1 MSREEKKILEENTV
15 LQKGHQGAMRV
26 VYGRTAVIAVLFI
39 IQIAMIF
46 CVINFFGKYIPMAF
60 GGYMVFALCIVL
72 TIINKEESP
81 ETKLM
86 WTIITMLLPLVGGAL
101 YLYVKMQPGYRFLE
115 KRLNSIYKQTKDYV
129 QQDKS
134 VLQAL
139 ENADKGTARLAGY
152 VHKNGNFPV
161 YQNTKV
167 KYFPL
172 GEDKFEAMLEEL
184 AKAEK
189 FIFME
194 YFILKEGYMWEKI
207 LEILEEKAKT
217 GVEVRVMYDG
227 TCAMFD
233 LPYKYP
239 EELKAKGIQCKM
251 VAPIRPILCTHYNNR
266 DHRKILVIDGKVG
279 FTGGINIGDEY
290 INRVE
295 KHGHW
300 KDTAVM
306 LKGDAVQG
314 LTMMF
319 LQMWSVSEKQEEYGE
334 YLEKEGKDQQ
344 AMGFVM
350 PYGDSPFD
358 DELIGETVYMDIL
371 NRAKDYVHIMTP
383 YLIIDQRMITA
394 LSFAAKRGVEVKL
407 ILPHVPDKKFAFA
420 LAKNHYPALLKAGV
434 KIYEYTPGFVH
445 AKVFT
450 SDDEKAVVGTIN
462 LDYRSLYLHFECAAF
477 LYQVDEIEN
486 IERDFQDTLEKCQEI
501 TLENYKRGT
510 LLLRLEGWLLKVLA
524 PLM

>member
-1 MSREEKKILEENTV
+1 MSEWKDKNEENRV
-15 LQKGHQGAMRV
+15 LQKGKQKALKLIF
-26 VYGRTAVIAVLFI
+26 GRTMVIAVLFL
-39 IQIAMIF
+39 IQLAMIVSAVKYF
-46 CVINFFGKYIPMAF
+46 SRYIPVFF
-60 GGYMVFALCIVL
+60 GGYVLFGLLIVL
-72 TIINKEESP
+72 IIINKEGSP
-81 ETKLM
+81 EVKLS
-86 WTIITMLLPLVGGAL
+86 WSIITMMLPVVGGLL
-101 YLYVKMQPGYRFLE
+101 YLFVEMQPGYRLLQR
-115 KRLNSIYKQTKDYV
+115 KLDTIYKRTEDYV
-129 QQDKS
+129 QQDAE
-134 VLQAL
+134 VLEAL
-139 ENADKGTARLAGY
+139 EKADRNTAGLASY
-152 VHKNGNFPV
+152 VHRHGNFPV
-161 YQNTKV
+161 YRNTRV

-172 GEDKFEAMLEEL
+172 GEDKFAVMLEEL
-184 AKAEK
+184 EKAEK

-194 YFILKEGYMWEKI
+194 YFILKEGYMWERI
-207 LEILEEKAKT
+207 LEILERKAAK

-227 TCAMFD
+227 TCALVD
-233 LPYKYP
+233 LPYEYP
-239 EELKAKGIQCKM
+239 EELMKRGIQCKM
-251 VAPIRPILCTHYNNR
+251 YAPIQPILSTHYNNR

-295 KHGHW
+295 RYGHW

-306 LKGDAVQG
+306 LEGDAVQG

-319 LQMWSVSEKQEEYGE
+319 LQMWNVSEKIVEYGK
-334 YLEKEGKDQQ
+334 YLEMEKKDQR
-344 AMGFVM
+344 ATGFVM

-358 DELIGETVYMDIL
+358 DELIGEMVYMDIL
-371 NRAKDYVHIMTP
+371 NRAKKYVHIMTP
-383 YLIIDQRMITA
+383 YLIIDQRMMTA
-394 LSFAAKRGVEVKL
+394 LCFAAKRGIDVKL

-420 LAKNHYPALLKAGV
+420 LAKNHYRELLTAGV

-486 IERDFQDTLEKCQEI
+486 IERDFQETLEKCQEI
-501 TLENYKRGT
+501 TLENMKKGT
-510 LLLRLEGWLLKVLA
+510 ALLRLEGWFLKVLA

>member
-1 MSREEKKILEENTV
+1 MSDLMDKVEDSRV
-15 LQKGHQGAMRV
+15 LQKGKQKALKIV
-26 VYGRTAVIAVLFI
+26 FGRTMVIVVLFL
-39 IQIAMIF
+39 IQIAMIASA
-46 CVINFFGKYIPMAF
+46 VKYLTQYFPVFF
-60 GGYMVFALCIVL
+60 GGYILFGLGIVL
-72 TIINKEESP
+72 IIINKEGNP
-81 ETKLM
+81 EVKLS
-86 WTIITMLLPLVGGAL
+86 WSIITMLLPVVGGLL
-101 YLYVKMQPGYRFLE
+101 YLFVEMQPGYRLLQR
-115 KRLNSIYKQTKDYV
+115 KLNNIYKRTEDYV
-129 QQDKS
+129 QQDEE

-139 ENADKGTARLAGY
+139 AEADRNTAGLASY
-152 VHKNGNFPV
+152 VHKHGNFPV
-161 YQNTKV
+161 YQNTRV

-172 GEDKFEAMLEEL
+172 GEDKFEAMLVEL
-184 AKAEK
+184 EKAEK

-207 LEILEEKAKT
+207 LEILERKAAE
-217 GVEVRVMYDG
+217 GVEIRVMYDG
-227 TCAMFD
+227 TCALFD
-233 LPYKYP
+233 LPYEYP
-239 EELKAKGIQCKM
+239 EELMKKGIWCKM
-251 VAPIRPILCTHYNNR
+251 YAPIQPILSTHYNNR

-295 KHGHW
+295 KYGHW

-306 LKGDAVQG
+306 LEGDAVQG

-319 LQMWSVSEKQEEYGE
+319 LQMWNVSEKVVEYGK
-334 YLEKEGKDQQ
+334 YLEMEERDLQ
-344 AMGFVM
+344 AKGFVM

-358 DELIGETVYMDIL
+358 EELIGEMVYMDIL
-371 NRAKDYVHIMTP
+371 NRAKKYVHIMTP
-383 YLIIDQRMITA
+383 YLIIDQRMMTA
-394 LSFAAKRGVEVKL
+394 LCFAAKRGIDVKI

-420 LAKNHYPALLKAGV
+420 LAKNHYKELLMAGV

-477 LYQVDEIEN
+477 LYQVDEIET
-486 IERDFQDTLEKCQEI
+486 IERDFQETLEKCQEV
-501 TLENYKRGT
+501 TLENRKNGT
-510 LLLRLEGWLLKVLA
+510 ALLRLEGWFLKVLA

>member
-1 MSREEKKILEENTV
+1 MSGEDRKILEDNAV
-15 LQKGHQGAMRV
+15 LQKGRKGALRV
-26 VYGRTAVIAVLFI
+26 VYGRTLVIVLLFLV
-39 IQIAMIF
+39 QLCLMALL
-46 CVINFFGKYIPMAF
+46 VDFFSKYIPMIF

-81 ETKLM
+81 EIKLT
-86 WTIITMLLPLVGGAL
+86 WTIITMLLPVVGGAL
-101 YLYVKMQPGYRFLE
+101 YLFVEMQPGYRLLE
-115 KRLNSIYKQTKDYV
+115 KKLEGIYKSTENCVKQEE
-129 QQDKS
+129 S
-134 VLQAL
+134 VITAL
-139 ENADKGTARLAGY
+139 EQADMGTARLARY
-152 VHKNGNFPV
+152 VRQNGNFPV
-161 YQNTKV
+161 YQNTNV

-172 GEDKFEAMLEEL
+172 GEDKFVEMLRQLEQ
-184 AKAEK
+184 AEQ

-194 YFILKEGYMWEKI
+194 YFILREGYMWDRI
-207 LEILEEKAKT
+207 LEILERKVQE

-239 EELKAKGIQCKM
+239 ERLKAKGIQCKM
-251 VAPIRPILCTHYNNR
+251 FAPIQPILSTHYNNR

-290 INRVE
+290 INRVR

-306 LKGDAVQG
+306 LEGDAVQG

-319 LQMWSVSEKQEEYGE
+319 LQMWNVSEKQVDFGK
-334 YLEKEGKDQQ
+334 YLEQEKKDQK
-344 AMGFVM
+344 ASGFVL
-350 PYGDSPFD
+350 PFGDSPFD

-371 NRAKDYVHIMTP
+371 NRAQEYVHIMTP
-383 YLIIDQRMITA
+383 YLIIDQRMIGA
-394 LSFAAKRGVEVKL
+394 LCFAAKRGIDVKL
-407 ILPHVPDKKFAFA
+407 ILPHIPDKKFAFA
-420 LAKNHYPALLKAGV
+420 LAKSHYPTLLKAGV

-462 LDYRSLYLHFECAAF
+462 LDYRSLYLHFECGAF
-477 LYQVDEIEN
+477 LYQVEEIGA
-486 IERDFQDTLEKCQEI
+486 IEKDFQETLAKCQEI
-501 TLENYKRGT
+501 TLENYKKGT
-510 LLLRLEGWLLKVLA
+510 LLLRVEGWLLKVLA

>member
-1 MSREEKKILEENTV
+1 MSMEEKKMVEESTV
-15 LQKGHQGAMRV
+15 LQKGRRGVRRV
-26 VYGRTAVIAVLFI
+26 IFGRTLVIAVLFI
-39 IQIAMIF
+39 LQIALLA
-46 CVINFFGKYIPMAF
+46 CLVQFFSKYIPVVF
-60 GGYMVFALCIVL
+60 GGYMVLALATVL
-72 TIINKEESP
+72 VIINQEGSP
-81 ETKLM
+81 ESKLM
-86 WTIITMLLPLVGGAL
+86 WTIITMLLPLVGGPL
-101 YLYVKMQPGYRFLE
+101 YLYVRMQPGYRMIE
-115 KRLNSIYKQTKDYV
+115 KRLERIYKQTEEYV
-129 QQDKS
+129 HQDAA
-134 VLQAL
+134 VMMAL
-139 ENADKGTARLAGY
+139 EKADKGTARLARY

-161 YQNTKV
+161 YQNTRV

-172 GEDKFEAMLEEL
+172 GEDKFAAMLEEL
-184 AKAEK
+184 EKAEK

-207 LEILEEKAKT
+207 LEILEEKAKA
-217 GVEVRVMYDG
+217 GVEIRVMYDG

-251 VAPIRPILCTHYNNR
+251 FAPIQPILSTHYNNR

-290 INRVE
+290 INRVV
-295 KHGHW
+295 KYGHW

-306 LKGDAVQG
+306 LEGGAVQG

-319 LQMWSVSEKQEEYGE
+319 LHMWNVSEKKVEFGKYLQKEE
-334 YLEKEGKDQQ
+334 KNMQ
-344 AMGFVM
+344 APGFVM

-371 NRAKDYVHIMTP
+371 NRAKEYVHIMTP

-394 LSFAAKRGVEVKL
+394 LTFAAKRGVDVKL

-420 LAKNHYPALLKAGV
+420 LAKSHYKELLKAGV

-450 SDDEKAVVGTIN
+450 SDYEKAVVGTIN

-486 IERDFQDTLEKCQEI
+486 IEKDFQETLAKCQEI
-501 TLENYKRGT
+501 TLENMKKGT
-510 LLLRLEGWLLKVLA
+510 LWLRIEGRLLKWLA
-524 PLM
+524 PLT

>member
-1 MSREEKKILEENTV
+1 MSMENLEENKM
-15 LQKGHQGAMRV
+15 LQRGKREALRIIF
-26 VYGRTAVIAVLFI
+26 GRTMVIVLLFL
-39 IQIAMIF
+39 IQIVMIGA
-46 CVINFFGKYIPMAF
+46 VVRYFGRYIPVFF
-60 GGYMVFALCIVL
+60 GGYMLFALAIVL
-72 TIINKEESP
+72 IIINKEGSP
-81 ETKLM
+81 EIKLS
-86 WTIITMLLPLVGGAL
+86 WSIITLLLPVVGGL
-101 YLYVKMQPGYRFLE
+101 FYLFVEMQPGYRVLQR
-115 KRLNSIYKQTKDYV
+115 RLNQIYKQTEDHV
-129 QQDKS
+129 QQDRA
-134 VLQAL
+134 VMEAL
-139 ENADKGTARLAGY
+139 TEADRNTAGLASY
-152 VHKNGNFPV
+152 VQKHGNFSV

-184 AKAEK
+184 EKAEK

-194 YFILKEGYMWEKI
+194 YFILREGYMWGKI
-207 LEILEEKAKT
+207 LEILERKAAA

-227 TCAMFD
+227 TCALFD

-239 EELKAKGIQCKM
+239 QELKKKGIQCKM
-251 VAPIRPILCTHYNNR
+251 YAPIHPILSTHYNNR

-279 FTGGINIGDEY
+279 FTGGINISDEY
-290 INRVE
+290 INRIE

-306 LKGDAVQG
+306 LEGDAVQG

-319 LQMWSVSEKQEEYGE
+319 LQMWHVSEKNPEYGK
-334 YLEKEGKDQQ
+334 YLERENRDLQTR
-344 AMGFVM
+344 GFVM

-358 DELIGETVYMDIL
+358 DELIGEMVYMDIL
-371 NRAKDYVHIMTP
+371 NRAKKYVHIMTP
-383 YLIIDQRMITA
+383 YLIIDQRMLTA
-394 LSFAAKRGVEVKL
+394 LCFAAKRGIDVKL

-420 LAKNHYPALLKAGV
+420 LAKSHYKELLQAGV

-445 AKVFT
+445 AKVFA

-477 LYQVDEIEN
+477 LYQVDEIIH
-486 IERDFQDTLEKCQEI
+486 IEQDFQETLEKCQEI
-501 TLENYKRGT
+501 TLENRKEGT
-510 LLLRLEGWLLKVLA
+510 ALLRLAGWFLKVLA

>member
-1 MSREEKKILEENTV
+1 MSTEEKKGFDENTV
-15 LQKGHQGAMRV
+15 LEKGRKGALRV
-26 VYGRTAVIAVLFI
+26 VYGRTIVVVLLFLV
-39 IQIAMIF
+39 QIYL
-46 CVINFFGKYIPMAF
+46 VVGFFQSFSKYIPVF
-60 GGYMVFALCIVL
+60 WGGYMVFALCIVL
-72 TIINKEESP
+72 LIINKEGSP
-81 ETKLM
+81 ETKLT
-86 WTIITMLLPLVGGAL
+86 WTILTMLLPLVGGL
-101 YLYVKMQPGYRFLE
+101 FYLFVEMQPGYRLLGR
-115 KRLNSIYKQTKDYV
+115 RLKSIYKSTEDYV
-129 QQDKS
+129 QQEES
-134 VLQAL
+134 VMAAL
-139 ENADKGTARLAGY
+139 EEADKGTARLAQY
-152 VHKNGNFPV
+152 VRKNGNFPV
-161 YQNTKV
+161 YQNTRV

-172 GEDKFEAMLEEL
+172 GEDKFAEMLLQLE
-184 AKAEK
+184 KAEQ

-207 LEILEEKAKT
+207 LQILEEKAKA

-239 EELKAKGIQCKM
+239 EELKAKGIKCKM
-251 VAPIRPILCTHYNNR
+251 FAPIQPILSTHYNNR

-290 INRVE
+290 INRVVR
-295 KHGHW
+295 HGHW

-306 LKGDAVQG
+306 LEGDAVQG

-319 LQMWSVSEKQEEYGE
+319 LQMWNVSEKQVDYGK
-334 YLEKEGKDQQ
+334 YLEKTEIDQQ
-344 AMGFVM
+344 ATGFVM

-394 LSFAAKRGVEVKL
+394 LSFAAKRGVDVKL

-420 LAKNHYPALLKAGV
+420 LAKSHYPALLKAGV

-477 LYQVDEIEN
+477 LYQVDEIER
-486 IERDFQDTLEKCQEI
+486 IEEDFQETLAKCQEI
-501 TLENYKRGT
+501 TLENYKKGT
-510 LLLRLEGWLLKVLA
+510 LLLRAEGWLLKVLA
-524 PLM
+524 PLT

>member
-1 MSREEKKILEENTV
+1 MSTEEKKFSEENIV
-15 LQKGHQGAMRV
+15 LQKGRRGAMKV
-26 VYGRTAVIAVLFI
+26 IYGRTAVIALLFV
-39 IQIAMIF
+39 IQILLMILL
-46 CVINFFGKYIPMAF
+46 VDFFSQYIPVIF

-72 TIINKEESP
+72 IIINKEESP
-81 ETKLM
+81 ENKLM

-101 YLYVKMQPGYRFLE
+101 YLYVEMQPGYRLLE
-115 KRLNSIYKQTKDYV
+115 KRLNNIYKRTEDYV
-129 QQDKS
+129 QQDIA
-134 VLQAL
+134 VMHAL
-139 ENADKGTARLAGY
+139 EEADKGTARLARY

-161 YQNTKV
+161 YQNTRV

-172 GEDKFEAMLEEL
+172 GEDKFAAMLEEL

-207 LEILEEKAKT
+207 LEILEEKAKA

-251 VAPIRPILCTHYNNR
+251 FAPIRPILSTHYNNR

-306 LKGDAVQG
+306 LEGDAVQG
-314 LTMMF
+314 LAMMF
-319 LQMWSVSEKQEEYGE
+319 LQMWNVSEKQVEYGK
-334 YLEKEGKDQQ
+334 YLAKEEKDLQ
-344 AMGFVM
+344 ATGFVM

-371 NRAKDYVHIMTP
+371 NRAEEYVHIMTP

-394 LSFAAKRGVEVKL
+394 LSFAAKRGVDVKL

-462 LDYRSLYLHFECAAF
+462 LDYRSLYLHFECGAF
-477 LYQVDEIEN
+477 LYRVEEIEN
-486 IERDFQDTLEKCQEI
+486 IEKDFQETLAKCQEI
-501 TLENYKRGT
+501 TLENYKKGT
-510 LLLRLEGWLLKVLA
+510 LLLRIEGWLLKWLA

>member
-1 MSREEKKILEENTV
+1 MSGKKRECAEEHTVFEK
-15 LQKGHQGAMRV
+15 GRRGALRV
-26 VYGRTAVIAVLFI
+26 IYGRTIIIAVMFL
-39 IQIAMIF
+39 IQILLIAALL
-46 CVINFFGKYIPMAF
+46 NFFGQYIPMIF
-60 GGYMVFALCIVL
+60 GGYVIFGLCIVL
-72 TIINKEESP
+72 VILDKEEGP

-86 WTIITMLLPLVGGAL
+86 WTIITLLLPLVGGAL
-101 YLYVKMQPGYRFLE
+101 YLYLKMQPDYRILE
-115 KRLNSIYKQTKDYV
+115 KRLNSIYQESENHV
-129 QQDKS
+129 EQDPA
-134 VLQAL
+134 VLERL
-139 ENADKGTARLAGY
+139 EQADKGTARLAQY
-152 VHKNGNFPV
+152 IRKNGNYAV
-161 YQNTKV
+161 YQNTAV
-167 KYFPL
+167 TYFPL

-194 YFILKEGYMWEKI
+194 YFIVRDGYMWDKI
-207 LEILEEKAKT
+207 LRILEEKAKA

-233 LPYKYP
+233 LPYRYP

-251 VAPIRPILCTHYNNR
+251 FAPIHPILSTHYNNR

-279 FTGGINIGDEY
+279 FTGGINLADEY
-290 INRVE
+290 INRIV

-319 LQMWSVSEKQEEYGE
+319 LQMWSVTEKQVEFGS
-334 YLEKEGKDQQ
+334 YLEQDKEKQQ
-344 AMGFVM
+344 ATGFVM

-358 DELIGETVYMDIL
+358 DELVGETVYMDML
-371 NRAKDYVHIMTP
+371 NRAEEYVHIMTP

-394 LSFAAKRGVEVKL
+394 LTFAAKRGVDVKL
-407 ILPHVPDKKFAFA
+407 ILPHIPDKKVVFAM
-420 LAKNHYPALLKAGV
+420 AKSHYGELLRAGV

-462 LDYRSLYLHFECAAF
+462 LDYRSLYLHFECGAF
-477 LYQVDEIEN
+477 LFRTEGIDRIEQ
-486 IERDFQDTLEKCQEI
+486 DFQETLEKCQKI
-501 TLENYKRGT
+501 TLENYREGT
-510 LLLRLEGWLLKVLA
+510 LLLRVVGWLLKPLA